1 VSAIPPTAQPRGA
14 AAAAAAQAAKSLAAG
29 AALGA
34 SVGASAA
41 KPPTPAPFPPAA
53 LRAACEEL
61 LGRYPTKMAAL
72 IPILHLAQRAN
83 GGWVSPE
90 VEAGVAQYLGL
101 SDAHVRGVLTF
112 YAMFHTQPRG
122 RHDLWVCRTLTCWL
136 KGAEDLTKAAC
147 AKAGIPVHPEVGHG
161 AHVGGTSADGK
172 VSVREMECLGLCER
186 APAVWID
193 GEVHAPVT
201 PASLSKLMDGLA

>member
-14 AAAAAAQAAKSLAAG
+14 AAAAVAQAARGLAAAAG
-29 AALGA
+29 AAVEA
-34 SVGASAA
+34 PS
-41 KPPTPAPFPPAA
+41 PTPFPPAG
-53 LRAACEEL
+53 LQAACEAL
-61 LGRYPTKMAAL
+61 LTRYPTRQAAL
-72 IPILHLAQRAN
+72 IPILHLAQRHF

-112 YAMFHTQPRG
+112 YSMFHSQPVG
-122 RHDLWVCRTLTCWL
+122 RHELWVCRTLTCWL
-136 KGAEDLTKAAC
+136 KGAEDLTRAAC
-147 AKAGIPVHPEVGHG
+147 AKAGIHAHG
-161 AHVGGTSADGK
+161 AHAGGTSADGK
-172 VSVREMECLGLCER
+172 VTVREMECLGLCER

-201 PASLSKLMDGLA
+201 PADLGRLMDGLA

>member
-14 AAAAAAQAAKSLAAG
+14 AAAAAQAGAKTLAAAAG

-34 SVGASAA
+34 SVGKSAP
-41 KPPTPAPFPPAA
+41 KPPTPAPFPPES

-83 GGWVSPE
+83 GGWISPE

-112 YAMFHTQPRG
+112 YAMFHTEPRG

-147 AKAGIPVHPEVGHG
+147 AKVGIHSHG
-161 AHVGGTSADGK
+161 SHAGGTSADGK

-201 PASLSKLMDGLA
+201 PASLAKLMDGLA